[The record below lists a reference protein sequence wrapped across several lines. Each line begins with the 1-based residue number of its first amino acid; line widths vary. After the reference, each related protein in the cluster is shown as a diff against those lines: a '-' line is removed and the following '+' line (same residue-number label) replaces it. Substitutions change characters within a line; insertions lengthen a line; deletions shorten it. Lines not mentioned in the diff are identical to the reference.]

1 MVARFFIHR
10 PVMANV
16 LALLTLLLG
25 AVAWFQLPIAQYPD
39 VVPPAVQVEIRYPGA
54 SATTLAETVAQPVE
68 KAVNGTDGMLYM
80 QSTSTNDGV
89 YTLTITF
96 AVGRDGDQAQIDVQN
111 ALSSVEAKLP
121 QPAQQQG
128 IDVEQKSSA
137 ILEFIALT
145 GDGQQIDSLFLSNY
159 GRIYLQDELARVPG
173 VADVSVFGAGEYAMR
188 IWLDAD
194 KLKARG
200 LSTSDVADAIQAQS
214 QNVGAGQLGAP
225 PVANDTGQQIPIT
238 VEGRLDEV
246 AAMERLVVKS
256 NADTDAVTR
265 LADVARIEL
274 ASQTY
279 SQVFRLDGQPA
290 AALAISQLPEANAL
304 DVATAVNARM
314 ATLAEAFPSG
324 LEYSIPFDTTRF
336 VDAAFHTVWKT
347 LGEAFAIVVVVILLF
362 LQNGRAVLV
371 PVTTVPIT
379 LVGAMLFLALLG
391 FSLNMS
397 TLFALVLAIGI
408 VVDDAIV
415 IVEGTAR
422 HLGRGHDG
430 KRAAEL
436 AMNELSGP
444 IVGITLVLV
453 AVFLPASFLPGLT
466 GEMYRQFALVIA
478 ATAVISGVNA
488 LTLKPVQASLW
499 MRPPRPVAERLWFFR
514 AFEAL
519 FGKLKRGYR
528 WLLIRSLRGYAVV
541 VLASAAIAVLALFGF
556 KQVPSGFLPL
566 EDQGYLIVSVELTP
580 GASLGRTDAALEDVR
595 QRIDDQPGV
604 ENVLTIAG
612 VSVTDANASL
622 PAAGLAYVVL
632 EPWDERGRDLGLAN
646 VYREMNRRLADLPD
660 GVALVLPPPSIQGIG
675 NTGGLSARVSLA
687 DGSNDYAR
695 LAGLTSA
702 LTRQIQRSDSALGG
716 IQSTTQFAAPTLELE
731 VDRARAARA
740 GVDPNAVFE
749 TISSYLGSNYVNQFS
764 WFGQTFQVYLQA
776 DDGYRNRVQDIG
788 RLTVPNAAG
797 DPVPLSTLTHI
808 AERVAPPIVTRFNN
822 RPAATLVGQT
832 ASLSSGE
839 VMTRVATAAQQTL
852 PAETAGLDWEGITYQ
867 ESIAGSQIYWAFGLS
882 LVLVYLLLAAQYE
895 SWFLPVAVILSVPTA
910 FAGTVGTLLALGLQN
925 TLYTQIGL
933 VLLVALAAKNAIL
946 VVEFAREITLAGHS
960 ALFAAVRAA
969 LVRLRPILMTS
980 LTFIIGMVPLILVT
994 GAGASASRSIGV
1006 AVVSG
1011 MLVSTV
1017 VMLFT
1022 VPATFVAMH
1031 GLEARWKARKAVRA
1045 QRAAR
1050 EF

>member
-96 AVGRDGDQAQIDVQN
+96 AVGRDGDQAQVDVQN
-111 ALSSVEAKLP
+111 ALSAVEAKLP
-121 QPAQQQG
+121 QAAQQQG
-128 IDVEQKSSA
+128 ISVKQKSSA
-137 ILEFIALT
+137 ILEFVALT
-145 GDGQQIDSLFLSNY
+145 ADDPQLDSLFLSNY
-159 GRIYLQDELARVPG
+159 ARLYLQDELARVPG

-188 IWLDAD
+188 VWLDAD
-194 KLKARG
+194 KLRARG
-200 LSTSDVADAIQAQS
+200 LSTSDVSDAVQAQS
-214 QNVGAGQLGAP
+214 QTVGAGQLDAP
-225 PVANDTGQQIPIT
+225 PVASDSGQQIPIT

-246 AAMERLVVKS
+246 AAMAQLIVKA
-256 NADTDAVTR
+256 NTETDAVTR
-265 LADVARIEL
+265 LSDVARVEL

-279 SQVFRLDGQPA
+279 SQIFRLDGQPA

-314 ATLAEAFPSG
+314 SELAAAFPAG
-324 LEYSIPFDTTRF
+324 LAYSVPFDTTRF

-347 LGEAFAIVVVVILLF
+347 LAEAFLIVVVVILLF
-362 LQNGRAVLV
+362 LQNWRAVLV

-415 IVEGTAR
+415 IVEGTSR
-422 HLGRGHDG
+422 HLSRGHDG
-430 KRAAEL
+430 KSAAEL
-436 AMNELSGP
+436 AMSELSGP
-444 IVGITLVLV
+444 IVGITLVLM

-478 ATAVISGVNA
+478 ATAIISGINA

-499 MRPPRPVAERLWFFR
+499 MRPPRPVAERNGLFR
-514 AFEAL
+514 GFEAL
-519 FGKLKRGYR
+519 FSRVRRGYR
-528 WLLIRSLRGYAVV
+528 WLLIRSLRAHVMVV
-541 VLASAAIAVLALFGF
+541 VASAAIAVLAVLGF

-580 GASLGRTDAALEDVR
+580 GASLGRTDAALEEVR

-604 ENVLTIAG
+604 ADVLTIAG

-632 EPWDERGRDLGLAN
+632 KPWDERDREQGLIS
-646 VYREMNRRLADLPD
+646 VYREMNRRLAHLSD

-675 NTGGLSARVSLA
+675 NTGGLSARVSLE
-687 DGSNDYAR
+687 DGTSDYAR
-695 LAGLTSA
+695 LAGLTQSLVAHVRQADPA
-702 LTRQIQRSDSALGG
+702 LAG
-716 IQSTTQFAAPTLELE
+716 IQSTTPFASPTLQLDI
-731 VDRARAARA
+731 DRTRVARA

-764 WFGQTFQVYLQA
+764 WFGQTFQVYQQA
-776 DDGYRNRVQDIG
+776 DDGFRNRVADIG

-797 DPVPLSTLTHI
+797 DPVPLSTLVSVT
-808 AERVAPPIVTRFNN
+808 ESVAPPLVTRFNN
-822 RPAATLVGQT
+822 RPAANLVGQ
-832 ASLSSGE
+832 APSMSSGE
-839 VMTRVATAAQQTL
+839 IMTQVASAGSQTL
-852 PAETAGLDWEGITYQ
+852 PAASAGLDWEGVTYQ
-867 ESIAGSQIYWAFGLS
+867 ESLAGSQIYWAFGLS

-895 SWFLPVAVILSVPTA
+895 SWFLPVAVVLSVPTA
-910 FAGTVGTLLALGLQN
+910 FAGTVATLLALGLQN

-933 VLLVALAAKNAIL
+933 ILLVALAAKNAIL
-946 VVEFAREITLAGHS
+946 VVEFAREITLAGGS
-960 ALFAAVRAA
+960 PLFAAVRAA
-969 LVRLRPILMTS
+969 SVRLRPILMTS
-980 LTFIIGMVPLILVT
+980 LTFILGMVPLILVT

-1011 MLVSTV
+1011 MLVSTA
-1017 VMLFT
+1017 VMLLT

-1031 GLEARWKARKAVRA
+1031 RLERRWKGRGEVRA
-1045 QRAAR
+1045 DRR
-1050 EF
+1050 RHG